1 MSQHTEHPVF
11 DGFQTLWAFNPKK
24 QTNITHNEL
33 LVYSALSRADCLHQS
48 PTNVDLSWRTGMDR
62 STVARALKSL
72 RDKELVNQRTPLERT
87 DLFLTA
93 KKGNSEHWSQR
104 LRFWKCLVRCDGSKL
119 EVSDQSVLSY
129 VWWSKITGFDP
140 PKGWSERYIASI
152 TKLTNETVERAIA
165 RLEQMELMRRDGKK
179 WLVPKYL
186 SALQESW
193 FIRKEVNHA
202 EKVTLGEFEPDM
214 RKLGHGYAPGEIM
227 VDADQQMPSQVVASD
242 PVVETLKVSEYLK
255 PLLREHELGDVAR
268 HRIIQAARRDL
279 EQVGTD
285 GHEWR
290 SIVDNHLQ
298 RYLDQQQQTLTPASP
313 AGMVEDE
320 EFLRELCAYE
330 P

>member
-33 LVYSALSRADCLHQS
+33 LVYSALSRAECLHQS
-48 PTNVDLSWRTGMDR
+48 PTNVDLSWRTGLDR
-62 STVARALKSL
+62 STVARVLKSL
-72 RDKELVNQRTPLERT
+72 REKELVNERTPLERT
-87 DLFLTA
+87 DLFFTA
-93 KKGNSEHWSQR
+93 KKGNPEHWSQR
-104 LRFWKCLVRCDGSKL
+104 LRFWKCLVRCRGSKL

-129 VWWSKITGFDP
+129 VWWSKITRFDP
-140 PKGWSERYIASI
+140 PKGWSTRYIASI
-152 TKLTNETVERAIA
+152 LKLSNETVEQAIA
-165 RLEQMELMRRDGKK
+165 RLEEMELMRRDGKK

-186 SALQESW
+186 SVLQESW
-193 FIRKEVNHA
+193 FIRKEVNHI

-214 RKLGHGYAPGEIM
+214 RNLGHGYAPGEIIFDTNQAM
-227 VDADQQMPSQVVASD
+227 SLPEVASD
-242 PVVETLKVSEYLK
+242 PVVEAIKVIEYLN
-255 PLLREHELGDVAR
+255 PLLRDHGLGDVAR
-268 HRIIQAARRDL
+268 HRIVQAARRDL
-279 EQVGTD
+279 ERVGTN

-290 SIVDNHLQ
+290 SIVDNQLE
-298 RYLDQQQQTLTPASP
+298 RYLNQQRKTLTPASP

>member
-1 MSQHTEHPVF
+1 MSHTEHPVF
-11 DGFQTLWAFNPKK
+11 DGFITLWVFNPKRR
-24 QTNITHNEL
+24 TEITHSEL
-33 LVYSALSRADCLHQS
+33 LVYSALAHADCRHQIL
-48 PTNVDLSWRTGMDR
+48 TNVDLSWKTGLDR
-62 STVARALKSL
+62 NTVASAFISL
-72 RDKELVNQRTPLERT
+72 GEKKLVADRTPLERT
-87 DLFLTA
+87 DLFWTT
-93 KKGNSEHWSQR
+93 KKSNPEHWSQR
-104 LRFWKCLVRCDGSKL
+104 LRFWKCLIRCDGSKL
-119 EVSDQSVLSY
+119 KVSDQSVLSY

-140 PKGWSERYIASI
+140 PKGWSERYVASI
-152 TKLTNETVERAIA
+152 IKLKCETVEAAIA
-165 RLEQMELMRRDGKK
+165 RLEQAALMRRDGKK

-186 SALQESW
+186 TAMQEGW
-193 FIRKEVNHA
+193 LIRKTTDQT

-214 RKLGHGYAPGEIM
+214 RELGNGYAPGEI
-227 VDADQQMPSQVVASD
+227 VVAAEQQMSSSEVVSD
-242 PVVETLKVSEYLK
+242 PVVETIKVSEYLN
-255 PLLREHELGDVAR
+255 PLLKGHGLGDAAR

-298 RYLDQQQQTLTPASP
+298 RYLDQQQKTLTPASP